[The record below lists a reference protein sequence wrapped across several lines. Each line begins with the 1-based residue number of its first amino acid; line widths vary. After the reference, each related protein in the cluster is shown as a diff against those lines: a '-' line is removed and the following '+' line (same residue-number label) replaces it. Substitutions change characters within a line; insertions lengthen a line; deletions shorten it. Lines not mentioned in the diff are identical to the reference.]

1 MIKNEKLKWLNV
13 IFWLASVGAMIGLM
27 IGLGNYLDGSDIG
40 LLIEFVIITVVTLVF
55 LYLISGKKTF
65 TYLNNETGYTVKMLL
80 PTLIFSGIF
89 ALFGVLAYFFDKPPF
104 KENWVL
110 NLIISA
116 ATMFLVGV
124 YEEGCFRACACDA
137 LLPVLKK
144 TKHPFLWT
152 ALISGLLFGYVHVV
166 NADFT
171 DLQQTLQFFLKIANL
186 LVHGATYMILY
197 WKTRNL
203 LGLAIVH
210 GLNDFLPD
218 FMNQIF
224 EFEKSDDSGAYVTG
238 DSGTTFVYMFQLVI
252 GLLCFLYVY
261 KKVAK
266 TIDYEKTL
274 EEWAS

>member
-1 MIKNEKLKWLNV
+1 MIKNDKLKWLNV
-13 IFWLASVGAMIGLM
+13 IFWLASVVSMIGLM
-27 IGLGNYLDGSDIG
+27 IVCGNYMDDSDIG
-40 LLIEFVIITVVTLVF
+40 LLLEFVIITVVTLAF

-65 TYLNNETGYTVKMLL
+65 TYLGNKTGYTVIMLL
-80 PTLIFSGIF
+80 PTLIFSAIF
-89 ALFGVLAYFFDKPPF
+89 AFFGVLVLLFETPVA
-104 KENWVL
+104 KEHWGL

-116 ATMFLVGV
+116 ATMFLVGI

-144 TKHPFLWT
+144 TKHPFFWT

-186 LVHGATYMILY
+186 LIHGATFMILY

-210 GLNDFLPD
+210 GLNDFIPG
-218 FMNQIF
+218 FMDQIF
-224 EFEKSDDSGAYVTG
+224 QYGNTEDTGTYISGNL
-238 DSGTTFVYMFQLVI
+238 GTTIIYTFQLFV
-252 GLLCFLYVY
+252 GLLCFLFVY
-261 KKVAK
+261 KTVAK
-266 TIDYEKTL
+266 KIDYKKTL
-274 EEWAS
+274 EEW